1 MAAPAPSASSSP
13 PTSRTHPA
21 LWLAP
26 LIAAVAL
33 VTWDAIRQAQ
43 HFRGVSANYSVAVHA
58 PLMDAASPTGF
69 ADGRRHVAY
78 PGRWVDG
85 QHWIVQTQQMLSAGG
100 ARVRAVEHDNAPH
113 GRSVHWGSPF
123 RWWLAFCAWVEH
135 ALTSRPW
142 ASAVETAAFYANPL
156 LLAALLLTLVPSVA
170 RRFSVSGAAL
180 LAIGLVG
187 SPALRVLFA
196 PDNPDHHGA
205 IQVCAMATLFF
216 LLSGGAGWVRRDN
229 AAVHPEL
236 NWLPSNARARRAFTC
251 SAIAGGIGL
260 WISAVSMI
268 PVFLGIAAGGIA
280 CAWIGRHE
288 DNPAVAFEPSLWR
301 RWGAI
306 GGITA
311 LCAYVF
317 EYFPSH
323 FGWRLEVNHPLYALA
338 WVGAGD
344 VLARATAWLSGH
356 APKKPSSPLALA
368 AAVTALIAPGAVI
381 ALAGSRVFAVSD
393 SFLWALSHDYT
404 PEFKSLT
411 AALQQSGWNAA
422 TFASCLPM
430 ALVPLAAIGLVLGRR
445 QHHRLSTALIAL
457 PLTATALFWG
467 MAFKE
472 LRWWTVGHGFLIGV
486 IALAPTL
493 LAAKNSPR
501 PRRATW
507 LALIAAAF
515 LPGLILLT
523 LTTARR
529 PPIESDD
536 ILSLAERD
544 LAHSL
549 RQRVGS
555 APLIVLSSPA
565 TTSRMIYFANA
576 HGLGTPYWENLDG
589 LKRAAEILAAKTPE
603 DAHRLIQAAGITHL
617 VFVSWDDFVEPYL
630 RLARG
635 LSPDEPLREPSFG
648 LELLRHSKIPPW
660 LERIPDHLPSLPTL
674 ARESVL
680 IFEVTDRV
688 APEHVL
694 VRSVRS
700 FLYHGRLSDAQNAI
714 PELRQFPQNLAIA
727 VALARIQ
734 LAAKNRPG
742 LDAALAEVSRLMHQ
756 RHTLDPE
763 DRVDLIGLLALA
775 GRTTDARALLE
786 EMLPTFDAPALRR
799 LTPGSLTILLQLTQN
814 LRIRWPDTRLREL
827 AAELL
832 PPDGRI

>member
-1 MAAPAPSASSSP
+1 MAAPAPSASP
-13 PTSRTHPA
+13 PTASRSPSA

-26 LIAAVAL
+26 LIVAVAL
-33 VTWDAIRQAQ
+33 VAWDAIRQAQ
-43 HFRGVSANYSVAVHA
+43 HFRQVSANYSVAVHA
-58 PLMDAASPTGF
+58 PVADAASPTGF
-69 ADGRRHVAY
+69 AGGRRHVVY

-85 QHWIVQTQQMLSAGG
+85 QHWIAQTQQMLSAGG

-113 GRSVHWGSPF
+113 GRPVHWGSPF

-135 ALTSRPW
+135 AITGRPL

-156 LLAALLLTLVPSVA
+156 LLAGLLLTLVPSVA
-170 RRFSVSGAAL
+170 RRFSISGAAL
-180 LAIGLVG
+180 LAVGLVG

-205 IQVCAMATLFF
+205 IQVCAIATLFF
-216 LLSGGAGWVRRDN
+216 LLNGGAGWVRRED

-236 NWLPSNARARRAFTC
+236 NWLPSNVGARRAFTC

-268 PVFLGIAAGGIA
+268 PVFLGIAAGGIV
-280 CAWIGRHE
+280 CAWIGRRKE
-288 DNPAVAFEPSLWR
+288 DPVVDFEPSLWR

-311 LCAYVF
+311 LCAYVI

-323 FGWRLEVNHPLYALA
+323 LGWRLEVNHPLYALA
-338 WVGAGD
+338 WVGGGEA
-344 VLARATAWLSGH
+344 LARTTAWLSGH
-356 APKKPSSPLALA
+356 APKKPRSPLSLA
-368 AAVTALIAPGAVI
+368 AAVVALIAPGVVI
-381 ALAGSRVFAVSD
+381 ALAGSRVFAVAD
-393 SFLWALSHDYT
+393 PFLWALSHDYT
-404 PEFKSLT
+404 PEFKTLT
-411 AALQQSGWNAA
+411 AALRQSGWNAG

-430 ALVPLAAIGLVLGRR
+430 ALVPLATIGLVLGRR
-445 QHHRLSTALIAL
+445 RHHRLSTALLAL
-457 PLTATALFWG
+457 PLTATALFWAI
-467 MAFKE
+467 AFKE
-472 LRWWTVGHGFLIGV
+472 LRWWTVGHGFLLGAV
-486 IALAPTL
+486 ALAPTL
-493 LAAKNSPR
+493 LAAKTT
-501 PRRATW
+501 PRRQRATR
-507 LALIAAAF
+507 LAFIAGAF

-529 PPIESDD
+529 PPIERDD

-555 APLIVLSSPA
+555 APLVVLSSPA

-617 VFVSWDDFVEPYL
+617 VFVSWDDFVEPYV

-635 LSPDEPLREPSFG
+635 LSPDEPLHGSSFG
-648 LELLRHSKIPPW
+648 LELLRNSKIPPW
-660 LERIPDHLPSLPTL
+660 LERIPDHLPPLPTL
-674 ARESVL
+674 TRESVL
-680 IFEVTDRV
+680 VFEVTDRV

-700 FLYHGRLSDAQNAI
+700 LLYRGRLNDARDAI
-714 PELRQFPQNLAIA
+714 PELRQFPQNLAVAI
-727 VALARIQ
+727 ALARIR
-734 LAAKNRPG
+734 LAEKSRPE
-742 LDAALAEVSRLMHQ
+742 LDAALADVSRLMHQ
-756 RHTLDPE
+756 RLTLDPE

-775 GRTTDARALLE
+775 GRTAEARALLE

-799 LTPGSLTILLQLTQN
+799 LTPGSLTILLQLSQS